1 MFHQVM
7 VQEKDKDTLI
17 FLWHLSKDE
26 EFQELRM
33 NFHLFGKVTQPWF
46 CIWALNKTST
56 SNISNITTWVKH
68 AVLDNFQMD
77 NYLDLFD
84 AKKKKKQYKL
94 QKALSHLPKQDI
106 SDTPSGIQWSRN
118 LECFTLA
125 ELSPSSINLDLKDTG
140 NERSLGIL
148 WNSCKNSFQIK
159 VFKME
164 VPLTKKERFQA
175 TPVPSLIRLVFWLL
189 LYWNQKS

>member
-1 MFHQVM
+1 MLLYLGIKQNLDQQHI
-7 VQEKDKDTLI
+7 K
-17 FLWHLSKDE
+17 HNYLSETCCSWQFSDG
-26 EFQELRM
+26 Q
-33 NFHLFGKVTQPWF
+33 LFGLVW
-46 CIWALNKTST
+46 C
-56 SNISNITTWVKH
+56 
-68 AVLDNFQMD
+68 
-77 NYLDLFD
+77 
-84 AKKKKKQYKL
+84 KKKKKQYKL

-175 TPVPSLIRLVFWLL
+175 TPVPSLICLVFWLL